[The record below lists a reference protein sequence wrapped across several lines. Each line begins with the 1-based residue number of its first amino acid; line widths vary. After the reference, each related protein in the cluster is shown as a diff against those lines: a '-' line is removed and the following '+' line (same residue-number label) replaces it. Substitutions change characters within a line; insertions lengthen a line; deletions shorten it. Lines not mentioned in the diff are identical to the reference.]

1 MGIEG
6 LENGV
11 RFRVGDERSLKC
23 RRKSTQKSRV
33 LGVGAR
39 IYARV
44 KGPGRGGKNWRVPQ
58 VQTKVCANFVKFKRQ
73 CFRVVSSF
81 LFQSCYTLLSLQ
93 ILSIQS
99 CPLGQ
104 FSNES
109 VHHEVGGWRMLL
121 ERCKKSLI
129 SNHSTMRERVL
140 FNPCNLF
147 ARIWT

>member
-44 KGPGRGGKNWRVPQ
+44 KGPGRGGKN
-58 VQTKVCANFVKFKRQ
+58 
-73 CFRVVSSF
+73 
-81 LFQSCYTLLSLQ
+81 
-93 ILSIQS
+93 
-99 CPLGQ
+99 
-104 FSNES
+104 
-109 VHHEVGGWRMLL
+109 
-121 ERCKKSLI
+121 
-129 SNHSTMRERVL
+129 
-140 FNPCNLF
+140 
-147 ARIWT
+147 